1 MNFELPQLDHISIAS
16 PCAADW
22 GDMKGDDRA
31 RVCSQCQK
39 HVYNLSNL
47 TRNEIEEL
55 VVEKE
60 GKFCARFYRRPDGT
74 LLTHDCPVG
83 IRALRQR
90 IWRATLGIAATLAA
104 VTAGI
109 WWGQISRAQG
119 DDESIDTGMALVDY
133 GPVSRLT
140 TWVNPQMV
148 MGFVCFPLPQMI
160 QQSETTNEVTSDGN

>member
-1 MNFELPQLDHISIAS
+1 MNHELPQLDHISVAS
-16 PCAADW
+16 PCTADW
-22 GDMKGDDRA
+22 EGMQGDDRA
-31 RVCSQCQK
+31 RFCRQCQK
-39 HVYNLSNL
+39 HVYNLSDL
-47 TRNEIEEL
+47 TRTEIEEL
-55 VVEKE
+55 VVAKE

-74 LLTHDCPVG
+74 LLTRDCPVG

-109 WWGQISRAQG
+109 WWGQISRAQEE
-119 DDESIDTGMALVDY
+119 DESSDTGIALVDY

-148 MGFVCFPLPQMI
+148 MGFVCFPLPQII
-160 QQSETTNEVTSDGN
+160 QQTETTSEVSSDAN